1 MMEDIP
7 GTTDSLRRRS
17 FLPNKVVACHRCH
30 GKKIK
35 CSGGHPCRNCVQA
48 EKGTA
53 CVYPQRN
60 RSVKVSQ
67 RFIDGLLE
75 EIDCLKQD
83 QTARRHVPAPDGTQL
98 IECDVTENVSSP
110 SSRTGPRDHVQG
122 TGRGECQGET
132 DSNAHRQATSSE
144 VFQSTV
150 TAPSV
155 TPAEADPEPV
165 NSEQRPANL
174 TFNQAPWFDNRN
186 VFQTPVLISETAD
199 AAFATRFRQV
209 ISNPEGPEPV
219 HLLRVNYANNEALM
233 TLKESNIEWPTLAR
247 ARFLIEAATK
257 YANRYYYIIHR
268 SSVLE
273 GLSRCLLE
281 PPGSESV
288 LRCKYWAL
296 FAIGELCATRSPV
309 TQSYPGMSYFA
320 QASKMLGYL
329 DERPGTD
336 SIEALLL
343 LSMYSLALNRR
354 YSAYII
360 SGTAMR
366 SAIVM
371 GLHLNIP
378 ESQLADLAIRDH
390 RKRLFWTAYMFDRM
404 WGANL
409 GHPTAIQDD
418 GIEIDLPLTPSP
430 TESFQSEGGSKDDL
444 ESAYYVAN
452 IELARHL
459 TSVIR
464 SVYSRPGHQDTQL
477 ATRVQASL
485 QDLQSW
491 VNRLPPHLQVDP
503 LAETRNDLNAVSL
516 NLLFYQC
523 VIIATRPILL
533 HALRVQV
540 TASQSTTSSPLTSQ
554 VPASAAALSEACIR
568 CARHSFQLLAQSWID
583 GTFVTFD
590 CFFTQYLFSSMTILA
605 ISSILDKQNAHSDR
619 DSFEEASRLLREL
632 KGAGNCVAQEYCH
645 HVEAIEAALSDHVKA
660 VITPQD
666 MSALDPTAMSASVI
680 SQNSQ
685 NPSASVVS
693 TANFPWT
700 DSSLQMLLSQP
711 PLDMQF
717 LEDAV
722 RDRHPQGLYR
732 SDPNYEG

>member
-1 MMEDIP
+1 MENIF

-17 FLPNKVVACHRCH
+17 FLPHKVIACHRCH
-30 GKKIK
+30 VKKIK

-48 EKGTA
+48 EKGTV
-53 CVYPQRN
+53 CTYPQRN

-75 EIDCLKQD
+75 EIDRLKQD
-83 QTARRHVPAPDGTQL
+83 QTARGRVPALDGTQTV
-98 IECDVTENVSSP
+98 ECDTRENISSP
-110 SSRTGPRDHVQG
+110 SPRTGPRDHAQCM
-122 TGRGECQGET
+122 GRGECQREADG
-132 DSNAHRQATSSE
+132 SAHGQAMSSE
-144 VFQSTV
+144 VIQ
-150 TAPSV
+150 SV
-155 TPAEADPEPV
+155 TPELPATPAPAESSPADY
-165 NSEQRPANL
+165 EQRPTNL

-186 VFQTPVLISETAD
+186 VFQTPVLISDTAD

-209 ISNPEGPEPV
+209 ISNPDAPEPV

-233 TLKESNIEWPTLAR
+233 TLKESNIEWPSLAR

-257 YANRYYYIIHR
+257 YANHYYYIIHR
-268 SSVLE
+268 SSVIE
-273 GLSRCLLE
+273 GLSRCFLE

-296 FAIGELCATRSPV
+296 FAIGELCATRTPV

-320 QASKMLGYL
+320 QASKMLGHL

-378 ESQLADLAIRDH
+378 ESQLADPAARDH

-404 WGANL
+404 WAANL

-418 GIEIDLPLTPSP
+418 EIEIDLPSAPSS
-430 TESFQSEGGSKDDL
+430 TENFQSEGRSKDDL
-444 ESAYYVAN
+444 ESAYHVAN
-452 IELARHL
+452 IELTRHL

-464 SVYSRPGHQDTQL
+464 SVYSRPRHQDIQL

-485 QDLQSW
+485 QDLQAW
-491 VNRLPPHLQVDP
+491 VNRLPPHLQIDP

-533 HALRVQV
+533 HALRMQV
-540 TASQSTTSSPLTSQ
+540 TASQSTTSPPSTSQ
-554 VPASAAALSEACIR
+554 VPTSAAALSEACIR
-568 CARHSFQLLAQSWID
+568 CARHSFQLLGQSWID

-605 ISSILDKQNAHSDR
+605 ISSILDKQDSHADR
-619 DSFEEASRLLREL
+619 DSFGEASRLLKEL
-632 KGAGNCVAQEYCH
+632 KGAGNCIAQEYCH
-645 HVEAIEAALSDHVKA
+645 HIEMIEAALSDHVKA
-660 VITPQD
+660 MTAPQAT
-666 MSALDPTAMSASVI
+666 SVLGPAAMSAPAS

-685 NPSASVVS
+685 NPSTSVVS
-693 TANFPWT
+693 AASIPWT

-732 SDPNYEG
+732 SNPSYES